1 MGRPMKRTD
10 AIRSDLANSTSRIG
24 RGRPTKR
31 TQAVMEAIAE
41 AIRTG
46 ATFTLAAYA
55 GRINYDTFNEWR
67 KAYPDFS
74 EMVDAA
80 VAESALFHLANI
92 KQHAVDDWRASGWML
107 EHRFPHEYGRTVQE
121 HTGEQGLNITISK
134 RTSPASSNESE

>member
-10 AIRSDLANSTSRIG
+10 ANRSQ
-24 RGRPTKR
+24 GRPTKR
-31 TQAVMEAIAE
+31 TRQVMDAICT
-41 AIRTG
+41 AIEQG
-46 ATFTLAAYA
+46 ATFTIAAAA
-55 GRINYDTFNEWR
+55 GGITYDTFNEWR
-67 KAYPDFS
+67 KSFADFS
-74 EMVDAA
+74 EMVDAS
-80 VAESALFHLANI
+80 VAASALFHLANI